1 MNTGWRPPQVRSPT
15 ANSPFR
21 QGALPRLTEHR
32 EHCYLYLARTHWI
45 VSLILIYLAGLT
57 VWCAGRLLQHEQRTR
72 ALHAQARA
80 AAVSGQPALAPT
92 PCCSFWK
99 SSAVIHAPDCTRHQG
114 TTP

>member
-1 MNTGWRPPQVRSPT
+1 MNTRRNAHAAQLAALALTGT
-15 ANSPFR
+15 A
-21 QGALPRLTEHR
+21 
-32 EHCYLYLARTHWI
+32 CYLIPTHWI
-45 VSLILIYLAGLT
+45 VSAILIYLAGLT
-57 VWCAGRLLQHEQRTR
+57 AWCAGRLLQHEQRTR

-114 TTP
+114 TTT